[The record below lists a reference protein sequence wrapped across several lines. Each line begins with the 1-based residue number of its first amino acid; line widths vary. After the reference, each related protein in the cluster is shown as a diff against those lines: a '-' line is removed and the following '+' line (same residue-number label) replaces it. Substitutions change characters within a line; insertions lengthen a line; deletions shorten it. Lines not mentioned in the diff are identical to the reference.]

1 MADPGKIASQ
11 MFNDVARVRAQQ
23 PATPA
28 ARSSAKA
35 SDVFAPAS
43 GGARD
48 APAGAR
54 TPSSPNSERFTLRTL
69 STMAGLLVEALDA
82 RPLAGTGAPS
92 AAPGPDAPV
101 GSQATA
107 TEPSASVAEGRPLRP
122 GSRIDFKA

>member
-11 MFNDVARVRAQQ
+11 MLNDVVRARAQQ

-28 ARSSAKA
+28 ARPSAKT

-48 APAGAR
+48 ASAATG
-54 TPSSPNSERFTLRTL
+54 TPSGPNSERFTLRTL

-92 AAPGPDAPV
+92 AIPTPDASV

-107 TEPSASVAEGRPLRP
+107 TEPSASASEGRPLRP